1 MKAMV
6 VESFVENGAL
16 SLRHLDDPI
25 CGDDEVLLNIHA
37 TAVNYVD
44 LLVTSGTY
52 QFKPKLPFTP
62 GKLPAGEVMAVGRN
76 VSKLKKGDRVQS
88 LLETGGY
95 AERAVAPADECY
107 KLPDNMSYNEAA
119 SMALGF
125 DTAWFALHARGR
137 LQEGETVLILGATGA
152 VGGAAIQLAKAH
164 GARVIAGITDMA
176 KEEQIRHVH
185 ADAVVNL
192 SSPNLRDSLREQ
204 ILAANHGRLADVVI
218 DMIGGDFFHA
228 AIRCVAWCGR
238 YVIVGFAAG
247 DIPTL
252 KMNYVLLKNIEVSG
266 LQVSDYRKWNKKLMS
281 QCYDEIFSLYA
292 HNKLRAPDYTCFR
305 LEDVAQALTLIKTR
319 KADKRLILT
328 PQI

>member
-6 VESFVENGAL
+6 VDSFVENGAL

-62 GKLPAGEVMAVGRN
+62 GKLPAGEVIALGRHVTN
-76 VSKLKKGDRVQS
+76 LKIGDRVQS

-95 AERAVAPADECY
+95 ADRAVAPADECY
-107 KLPDNMSYNEAA
+107 ELPYNMSYNEAA

-125 DTAWFALHARGR
+125 DTAWFALHMRGR
-137 LQEGETVLILGATGA
+137 LQANESVLILGASGA

-164 GARVIAGITDMA
+164 GAFVIAGLTDLS
-176 KEEQIRHVH
+176 KSDHIRALH
-185 ADAVVNL
+185 ADAIVDL
-192 SSPNLRDSLREQ
+192 SNPHLRDSLREQ
-204 ILAANHGRLADVVI
+204 ILTINNGRLADVVI
-218 DMIGGDFFHA
+218 DMLGGDYFHA
-228 AIRCVAWCGR
+228 AIRSVAWCGR

-281 QCYDEIFSLYA
+281 QCYHEIFRLFED
-292 HNKLRAPDYTCFR
+292 HHLRAPDYTCFR
-305 LEDVAQALTLIKTR
+305 LEDVSQALTLIKTR